1 MASVMP
7 FVSVAVSILY
17 TPFLL
22 LIVCIIFL
30 ASIGKSLGVRRLY
43 VNILLKLFEYGRQHI
58 EVAKKL
64 QRNDSSDEDEEPP
77 IPDDKPPSAIIKE
90 NGVNGTKT
98 SVIERQEILGPS
110 PELNYKRSSSQERFQ
125 NGHKTL
131 QPNDNALEFHLYHC
145 LDLVKA
151 GMESIIEDQVTS
163 VFEAEELR
171 SWNLLTR
178 TNRQYEFLTWRLTI
192 IWMMGFVVR
201 YFFLLPLRILIFIIG
216 VITMVTSMSLV
227 GCLPAGRVRRSLAA
241 AAYKLSIRVLIRSF
255 GCVTTFHDAEHAPRG
270 NGFCVAN
277 HTSPFDVAVLSVNTC
292 FSLVWWLIVC
302 TACVGTLPDGRFKQ
316 KVNSALSLMCF
327 NFLSRC
333 ISLVV
338 TYHNGERYKPLQA
351 GICVANHTSPID
363 ALVLMCDST
372 YSLIGQRH
380 GGFLGLL
387 QRALA
392 RASPHIWFERS
403 EVKDRHAVARRL
415 KEHISV
421 PDNPPILIFPEG
433 TCINNTSVVQFKKG
447 SFEMGGTIYPVAI
460 KYDPRFGDAFWNSS
474 RYGMLHYLLNMMSSW
489 AIVCDVWYLPA
500 MRRSAHESAVAFAN
514 RVKGAIARRGGL
526 VDLMWDGQLKRMKAK
541 KEWREMQQEEFSK
554 RLKGE

>member
-1 MASVMP
+1 MMP

-22 LIVCIIFL
+22 LILCVIFL

-58 EVAKKL
+58 EVAKRL
-64 QRNDSSDEDEEPP
+64 QRHDSSDEDDGPPEP
-77 IPDDKPPSAIIKE
+77 DRPPSALVKE
-90 NGVNGTKT
+90 NGVNGTKMT
-98 SVIERQEILGPS
+98 VIERQEILGPS
-110 PELNYKRSSSQERFQ
+110 PELNYKRSKSQDRLP
-125 NGHKTL
+125 NGLLIEQIK
-131 QPNDNALEFHLYHC
+131 PENNLEMHVFHC

-192 IWMMGFVVR
+192 IWVMGFIVR
-201 YFFLLPLRILIFIIG
+201 YFFLLPLRILIFVIG
-216 VITMVTSMSLV
+216 
-227 GCLPAGRVRRSLAA
+227 
-241 AAYKLSIRVLIRSF
+241 
-255 GCVTTFHDAEHAPRG
+255 
-270 NGFCVAN
+270 
-277 HTSPFDVAVLSVNTC
+277 
-292 FSLVWWLIVC
+292 VWWLIVS
-302 TACVGTLPDGRFKQ
+302 TAIVGTLPDGAFKQ
-316 KVNSALSLMCF
+316 RVNNSMSLMCF

-333 ISLVV
+333 ISAVI
-338 TYHNGERYKPLQA
+338 TYHNGDRYKPKS

-363 ALVLMCDST
+363 VLVLMCDSC

-380 GGFLGLL
+380 NGFLGLL

-421 PDNPPILIFPEG
+421 VDNPPILIFPEG

-447 SFEMGGTIYPVAI
+447 SFEVGGTIYPVAI
-460 KYDPRFGDAFWNSS
+460 KYDARFGDAFWNSS

-500 MRRSAHESAVAFAN
+500 MTRGPQESAVDFAN
-514 RVKGAIARRGGL
+514 RVKAAIARRGGL

-541 KEWREMQQEEFSK
+541 KEWRELQQEEFSK

>member
-1 MASVMP
+1 MALLSP
-7 FVSVAVSILY
+7 FVSVAISILY

-22 LIVCIIFL
+22 LILCVIFL

-58 EVAKKL
+58 EVAKKVS
-64 QRNDSSDEDEEPP
+64 RSDSSDDEDAIPA
-77 IPDDKPPSAIIKE
+77 PDDKPPSAVVKE
-90 NGVNGTKT
+90 NGVNGTKNT
-98 SVIERQEILGPS
+98 VIERAEILGPS
-110 PELNYKRSSSQERFQ
+110 PELNYKRSSSQERMQ
-125 NGHKTL
+125 NGHRTETGSKETNL
-131 QPNDNALEFHLYHC
+131 DFHLSHC

-201 YFFLLPLRILIFIIG
+201 YMFLLPLRILIFVCGVFTMII
-216 VITMVTSMSLV
+216 TTTLV
-227 GCLPAGRVRRSLAA
+227 STLPSGRVRRYLGAVS
-241 AAYKLSIRVLIRSF
+241 YKISIRVLIRSLS
-255 GCVTTFHDAEHAPRG
+255 CVITFHDQQHMPKS

-277 HTSPFDVAVLSVNTC
+277 HTSPIDVAIVSVNTC
-292 FSLVWWLIVC
+292 F
-302 TACVGTLPDGRFKQ
+302 
-316 KVNSALSLMCF
+316 
-327 NFLSRC
+327 
-333 ISLVV
+333 
-338 TYHNGERYKPLQA
+338 
-351 GICVANHTSPID
+351 
-363 ALVLMCDST
+363 
-372 YSLIGQRH
+372 SLIGQRH

-421 PDNPPILIFPEG
+421 ADNPPILIFPEG
-433 TCINNTSVVQFKKG
+433 TCINNTSVMQFKKG
-447 SFEMGGTIYPVAI
+447 SFEVGGTVYPVAI

-500 MRRSAHESAVAFAN
+500 MSRRPDETAVDFAN
-514 RVKGAIARRGGL
+514 RVKSVIARQGGL
-526 VDLMWDGQLKRMKAK
+526 IDLQWDGQLKRTKAK
-541 KEWREMQQEEFSK
+541 KEWRELQQEEFSK
-554 RLKGE
+554 RLKVE

>member
-1 MASVMP
+1 MAVMAS

-17 TPFLL
+17 TPVLL
-22 LIVCIIFL
+22 LILCVIFL

-64 QRNDSSDEDEEPP
+64 QRSDSSDEEDHPGAGDE
-77 IPDDKPPSAIIKE
+77 KPPSALVKE
-90 NGVNGTKT
+90 NGVNGTKM

-110 PELNYKRSSSQERFQ
+110 PELNYKRSHSQERIS
-125 NGHKTL
+125 NGYK
-131 QPNDNALEFHLYHC
+131 NELEFHVDHC
-145 LDLVKA
+145 MDLMKA
-151 GMESIIEDQVTS
+151 GVEAIIEDQVTS

-192 IWMMGFVVR
+192 IWAMGFVVR
-201 YFFLLPLRILIFIIG
+201 YLFLLPLRILIFIIG
-216 VITMVTSMSLV
+216 VLATIASMSVIGALPRCRARAAV
-227 GCLPAGRVRRSLAA
+227 GAVAYKMAMRSLVRCV
-241 AAYKLSIRVLIRSF
+241 S
-255 GCVTTFHDAEHAPRG
+255 CVTNFHDTRHRPRH

-277 HTSPFDVAVLSVNTC
+277 HTSPIDVAVLSVNDC
-292 FSLVWWLIVC
+292 F
-302 TACVGTLPDGRFKQ
+302 
-316 KVNSALSLMCF
+316 
-327 NFLSRC
+327 
-333 ISLVV
+333 
-338 TYHNGERYKPLQA
+338 
-351 GICVANHTSPID
+351 
-363 ALVLMCDST
+363 
-372 YSLIGQRH
+372 SLIGQRH
-380 GGFLGLL
+380 DGFLGIL

-433 TCINNTSVVQFKKG
+433 TCINNTSVMQFKKG
-447 SFEMGGTIYPVAI
+447 SFEVGGTIYPVAI

-489 AIVCDVWYLPA
+489 AIVCDVWYLPPMTRA
-500 MRRSAHESAVAFAN
+500 ENETAVDFAN

-541 KEWREMQQEEFSK
+541 KEWRELQQEEFSR

>member
-1 MASVMP
+1 MALLTP
-7 FVSVAVSILY
+7 IVSVAVSILY

-22 LIVCIIFL
+22 LILCIIFL

-64 QRNDSSDEDEEPP
+64 QRNDSSDEDEPP
-77 IPDDKPPSAIIKE
+77 VPDDKPPSAIVKE

-98 SVIERQEILGPS
+98 TVIERQEILGPS
-110 PELNYKRSSSQERFQ
+110 PELNYRRVQ
-125 NGHKTL
+125 NGHRTE
-131 QPNDNALEFHLYHC
+131 QSVGETNLEFHFYHC
-145 LDLVKA
+145 MDLVKA

-201 YFFLLPLRILIFIIG
+201 YFFLLPLRILIFVIG
-216 VITMVTSMSLV
+216 
-227 GCLPAGRVRRSLAA
+227 
-241 AAYKLSIRVLIRSF
+241 
-255 GCVTTFHDAEHAPRG
+255 
-270 NGFCVAN
+270 
-277 HTSPFDVAVLSVNTC
+277 
-292 FSLVWWLIVC
+292 VWWLIVS
-302 TACVGTLPDGRFKQ
+302 TACVGTLPDGPFKQ
-316 KVNSALSLMCF
+316 RVNYSMSIMSF

-333 ISLVV
+333 ISMVIA
-338 TYHNGERYKPLQA
+338 YHDGEVNRPRS

-363 ALVLMCDST
+363 VLVLMCDNC

-433 TCINNTSVVQFKKG
+433 TCINNTSVMQFKKG
-447 SFEMGGTIYPVAI
+447 SFEVGGTIYPVAI

-489 AIVCDVWYLPA
+489 AIVCDVWYLPP
-500 MRRSAHESAVAFAN
+500 MHRRSDETAVDFAN
-514 RVKGAIARRGGL
+514 RVKAVVARRGGL
-526 VDLMWDGQLKRMKAK
+526 VDLQWDGQLKRMKAK
-541 KEWREMQQEEFSK
+541 KEWRELQQEEFSK

>member
-1 MASVMP
+1 MAVMMS

-22 LIVCIIFL
+22 LILCIIFL

-77 IPDDKPPSAIIKE
+77 TPDKPPSAIIKE
-90 NGVNGTKT
+90 NGVNGCAKM

-110 PELNYKRSSSQERFQ
+110 PELNYKRSQSQERLQ
-125 NGHKTL
+125 NGHTNEL
-131 QPNDNALEFHLYHC
+131 NRPENSLEVHLSHC

-192 IWMMGFVVR
+192 IWVMGFVVR
-201 YFFLLPLRILIFIIG
+201 YFFLLPLRILVFFIG
-216 VITMVTSMSLV
+216 VLITLTVTCLV
-227 GCLPAGRVRRSLAA
+227 GMLPKGKIRRLLGEIIYKTANRILVRGVS
-241 AAYKLSIRVLIRSF
+241 
-255 GCVTTFHDAEHAPRG
+255 CVVNFHDTQHMPK
-270 NGFCVAN
+270 
-277 HTSPFDVAVLSVNTC
+277 P
-292 FSLVWWLIVC
+292 
-302 TACVGTLPDGRFKQ
+302 
-316 KVNSALSLMCF
+316 NSF
-327 NFLSRC
+327 
-333 ISLVV
+333 
-338 TYHNGERYKPLQA
+338 
-351 GICVANHTSPID
+351 CVANHTSPID
-363 ALVLMCDST
+363 ANVLST
-372 YSLIGQRH
+372 NTCFSLIGQSH

-403 EVKDRHAVARRL
+403 EVKDRHAVATRL

-433 TCINNTSVVQFKKG
+433 TCINNTSVMQFKKG
-447 SFEMGGTIYPVAI
+447 SFEVGGTIYPVAI

-500 MRRSAHESAVAFAN
+500 MTRRDAESAVDFAN
-514 RVKGAIARRGGL
+514 RVKAAIARRGGL
-526 VDLMWDGQLKRMKAK
+526 VDLQWDGQLKRMKAK
-541 KEWREMQQEEFSK
+541 KEWRELQQEEFSK

>member
-1 MASVMP
+1 MALMVS

-22 LIVCIIFL
+22 LILCVIFL

-64 QRNDSSDEDEEPP
+64 QRNDSSDEEEPP
-77 IPDDKPPSAIIKE
+77 TPDDKPPSAIIKE
-90 NGVNGTKT
+90 NGVNGTKN

-110 PELNYKRSSSQERFQ
+110 PELNYKRSKSQERLQ
-125 NGHKTL
+125 NGHLTPEVKGER
-131 QPNDNALEFHLYHC
+131 NLEFHLHHC
-145 LDLVKA
+145 MDLVKA

-192 IWMMGFVVR
+192 IWFMGFVVR
-201 YFFLLPLRILIFIIG
+201 YFFLLPLRIFIFI
-216 VITMVTSMSLV
+216 V
-227 GCLPAGRVRRSLAA
+227 G
-241 AAYKLSIRVLIRSF
+241 
-255 GCVTTFHDAEHAPRG
+255 
-270 NGFCVAN
+270 
-277 HTSPFDVAVLSVNTC
+277 
-292 FSLVWWLIVC
+292 VWWLIVC
-302 TACVGTLPDGRFKQ
+302 TACVGTLPDGPFKQ
-316 KVNSALSLMCF
+316 RVNNALSLMCF

-333 ISLVV
+333 ISAVI
-338 TYHNGERYKPLQA
+338 TYHNSDYKPRN

-363 ALVLMCDST
+363 VLVLMCDSC

-380 GGFLGLL
+380 DGFLGLL

-433 TCINNTSVVQFKKG
+433 TCINNTSVMQFKKG
-447 SFEMGGTIYPVAI
+447 SFEVGGTIYPVAI

-500 MRRSAHESAVAFAN
+500 MARAPSESAVEFAK
-514 RVKGAIARRGGL
+514 RVKAAIATRGGL

-541 KEWREMQQEEFSK
+541 KEWRELQQEEFSK

>member
-1 MASVMP
+1 MALLMP

-22 LIVCIIFL
+22 LILCIIFL

-64 QRNDSSDEDEEPP
+64 QRHDSSDEEDPP

-90 NGVNGTKT
+90 NGLNGTKMT
-98 SVIERQEILGPS
+98 VIERQEILGPS
-110 PELNYKRSSSQERFQ
+110 PELNYRKDQ
-125 NGHKTL
+125 NGHRTE
-131 QPNDNALEFHLYHC
+131 QGIGETNLEFHFYHC
-145 LDLVKA
+145 MDLVKA

-201 YFFLLPLRILIFIIG
+201 YFFLLPLRLLIFVIG
-216 VITMVTSMSLV
+216 
-227 GCLPAGRVRRSLAA
+227 
-241 AAYKLSIRVLIRSF
+241 
-255 GCVTTFHDAEHAPRG
+255 
-270 NGFCVAN
+270 
-277 HTSPFDVAVLSVNTC
+277 
-292 FSLVWWLIVC
+292 VWWLIVS
-302 TACVGTLPDGRFKQ
+302 TACVGTLPDGPFKQ
-316 KVNSALSLMCF
+316 RVNYATSILSF

-333 ISLVV
+333 ISMVI
-338 TYHNGERYKPLQA
+338 TYHDGDVNKPKN

-363 ALVLMCDST
+363 VLVLMCDNC

-380 GGFLGLL
+380 DGFLGLL

-433 TCINNTSVVQFKKG
+433 TCINNTSVMQFKKG
-447 SFEMGGTIYPVAI
+447 SFEVGGTIYPVAI

-489 AIVCDVWYLPA
+489 AIVCDVWYLPP
-500 MRRSAHESAVAFAN
+500 MHRDPNETAVDFAN
-514 RVKGAIARRGGL
+514 RVKAVVARRGGL

-541 KEWREMQQEEFSK
+541 KEWRELQQEEFSK
-554 RLKGE
+554 RLKRE

>member
-1 MASVMP
+1 MALMVS

-22 LIVCIIFL
+22 LILCVIFL

-64 QRNDSSDEDEEPP
+64 QRTDSSDSSDEEELPA
-77 IPDDKPPSAIIKE
+77 PDDKPPSAVIKE
-90 NGVNGTKT
+90 NGVNGTKN

-110 PELNYKRSSSQERFQ
+110 PELNYKRSKSQERLQ
-125 NGHKTL
+125 NGHLTAEVKGER
-131 QPNDNALEFHLYHC
+131 NLEFHLHHC
-145 LDLVKA
+145 MDLVKA

-192 IWMMGFVVR
+192 IWFMGFVVR
-201 YFFLLPLRILIFIIG
+201 YFFLLPLRIFIF
-216 VITMVTSMSLV
+216 VV
-227 GCLPAGRVRRSLAA
+227 G
-241 AAYKLSIRVLIRSF
+241 
-255 GCVTTFHDAEHAPRG
+255 
-270 NGFCVAN
+270 
-277 HTSPFDVAVLSVNTC
+277 
-292 FSLVWWLIVC
+292 VWWLIVC
-302 TACVGTLPDGRFKQ
+302 TACVGTLPDGPFKQ
-316 KVNSALSLMCF
+316 RVNNALSLMCF

-333 ISLVV
+333 ISAVI
-338 TYHNGERYKPLQA
+338 TYHNSDYKPRN

-363 ALVLMCDST
+363 VLVLMCDSC

-380 GGFLGLL
+380 DGFLGLL

-433 TCINNTSVVQFKKG
+433 TCINNTSVMQFKKG
-447 SFEMGGTIYPVAI
+447 SFEVGGTIYPVAI

-500 MRRSAHESAVAFAN
+500 MARAPSESAVDFAK
-514 RVKGAIARRGGL
+514 RVKAAIATRGGL

-541 KEWREMQQEEFSK
+541 KEWRELQQEEFSK

>member
-1 MASVMP
+1 MALMLS

-17 TPFLL
+17 TPVLL
-22 LIVCIIFL
+22 LVICVIFL

-64 QRNDSSDEDEEPP
+64 QRNDSSDEDEPP
-77 IPDDKPPSAIIKE
+77 PDKPPSAIVKE
-90 NGVNGTKT
+90 NGTNGTKN
-98 SVIERQEILGPS
+98 SVIERQEILGPT
-110 PELNYKRSSSQERFQ
+110 PELNYKRSTSQERLPHTHRGD
-125 NGHKTL
+125 NGKNEH
-131 QPNDNALEFHLYHC
+131 NLEFHLHHC
-145 LDLVKA
+145 MDLVKA

-201 YFFLLPLRILIFIIG
+201 YFFLLPLRLLVFVIG
-216 VITMVTSMSLV
+216 VLMMVVVMSMIGL
-227 GCLPAGRVRRSLAA
+227 LPPGRVRRWLGAL
-241 AAYKLSIRVLIRSF
+241 AYKMSFRTIMRSIS
-255 GCVTTFHDAEHAPRG
+255 CVANFHQTEYMPAA

-277 HTSPFDVAVLSVNTC
+277 HTSPIDVGILSANIC
-292 FSLVWWLIVC
+292 F
-302 TACVGTLPDGRFKQ
+302 
-316 KVNSALSLMCF
+316 
-327 NFLSRC
+327 
-333 ISLVV
+333 
-338 TYHNGERYKPLQA
+338 
-351 GICVANHTSPID
+351 
-363 ALVLMCDST
+363 
-372 YSLIGQRH
+372 SLIGQRH
-380 GGFLGLL
+380 DGFLGLL

-433 TCINNTSVVQFKKG
+433 TCINNTSVMQFKKG
-447 SFEMGGTIYPVAI
+447 SFEVGGTIYPVAI
-460 KYDPRFGDAFWNSS
+460 KYDARFGDAFWNSS
-474 RYGMLHYLLNMMSSW
+474 RYGMLHYLFNMMSSW

-500 MRRSAHESAVAFAN
+500 MTRAPHESAIDFAN
-514 RVKGAIARRGGL
+514 RVKAAIARRGGL

-541 KEWREMQQEEFSK
+541 TEWRQLQQEEFSK